1 MTFFND
7 EVPGMDKAITIKITD
22 FIGSPNCI
30 SAEDG
35 QKVFE
40 KIEALF
46 KDGKSVIL
54 SFDRVKILIS
64 LFLNMAIGQLYGSFT
79 EQEIRAKLEVQGLPG
94 DDMELLRRVVDNAK
108 KYYANPSHYDRAWQ
122 NEVGGNE

>member
-1 MTFFND
+1 
-7 EVPGMDKAITIKITD
+7 MDKAITIKITD

-35 QKVFE
+35 QKVFG

-46 KDGKSVIL
+46 KDGRSVIL

-64 LFLNMAIGQLYGSFT
+64 LFLNIAIGQLYGSFT
-79 EQEIRAKLEVQGLPG
+79 EQEIRAKLKVQDLPG
-94 DDMELLRRVVDNAK
+94 DDMELLQRVVDNAK
-108 KYYANPSHYDRAWQ
+108 KYYANQSQYDKAWQ
-122 NEVGGNE
+122 NEVGVSE